1 MRSAIVKHSI
11 GIAGHKTSVT
21 LEDAFWNA
29 LKEIASEHDMSL
41 SELVA
46 TIDEQREQGNLS
58 SAIRIFV
65 FDVYRN
71 QFFGER
77 EEGKA
82 TPNNISRPA
91 RVFSAMRRVRTHPLT
106 ATG

>member
-1 MRSAIVKHSI
+1 MKSAIVKHSI

-21 LEDAFWNA
+21 LEAPFWNA
-29 LKEIASEHDMSL
+29 LKEIACKHDMSL

-46 TIDEQREQGNLS
+46 TIDEQREQENLS
-58 SAIRIFV
+58 SAIRTFV

-71 QFFGER
+71 QFFGEQ

>member
-1 MRSAIVKHSI
+1 MKSAIVKHSI
-11 GIAGHKTSVT
+11 GIGGHKTSVT
-21 LEDAFWNA
+21 LEDAFWHA
-29 LKEIASEHDMSL
+29 LKEIASGHNMTL

-65 FDVYRN
+65 FDLYRK
-71 QFFGER
+71 QFLGEL

-82 TPNNISRPA
+82 TSNGISRPA
-91 RVFSAMRRVRTHPLT
+91 RVFSAMRRVRTHPVT